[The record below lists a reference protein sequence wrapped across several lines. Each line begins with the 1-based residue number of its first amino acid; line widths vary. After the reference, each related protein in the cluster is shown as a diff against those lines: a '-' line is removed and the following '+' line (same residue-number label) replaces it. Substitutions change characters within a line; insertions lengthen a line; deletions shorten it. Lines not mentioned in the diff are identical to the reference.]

1 MAEII
6 AHPAVRKIGVR
17 ADLTLL
23 YAVPHFLQFTGSDR
37 VGRILAAEAAKYLKP
52 CVFELGGKAPV
63 VVLDD
68 ADVDAAARAIISGA
82 FNNSGQM
89 CIGTERVIV
98 QRAVYDRLITRLRGI
113 ASSIKAGDHAATG
126 ARLGCVFSAAAAQN
140 IVSMV
145 KEAIEGGA
153 ELLVGDL
160 KADGAFVQ
168 PHIVLGAKPGQRMW
182 DRESFGPGECR
193 GPSVVM

>member
-1 MAEII
+1 M
-6 AHPAVRKIGVR
+6 
-17 ADLTLL
+17 
-23 YAVPHFLQFTGSDR
+23 
-37 VGRILAAEAAKYLKP
+37 GRILAAEAAKVLKP
-52 CVFELGGKAPV
+52 CVFELGGKAPL

-68 ADVDAAARAIISGA
+68 ADIDAAARAIISGA

-89 CIGTERVIV
+89 CIATERVIV
-98 QRAVYDRLITRLRGI
+98 QRAVSDKLISRLREI
-113 ASSIKAGDHAATG
+113 ASKIQAGDQSATK

-145 KEAIEGGA
+145 KEAIESGA

-168 PHIVLGAKPGQRMW
+168 PHVVLGAKPGQRMW
-182 DRESFGPGECR
+182 DRESFGPGKCR
-193 GPSVVM
+193 RTCVYCALHIIADLCYKSSQLPW